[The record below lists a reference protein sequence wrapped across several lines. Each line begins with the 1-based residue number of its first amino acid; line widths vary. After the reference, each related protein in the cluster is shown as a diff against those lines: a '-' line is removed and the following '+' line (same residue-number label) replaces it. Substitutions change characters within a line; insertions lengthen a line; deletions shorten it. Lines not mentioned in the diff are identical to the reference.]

1 MSDMVQVQE
10 TDTNYV
16 RKTTPEEKALLF
28 GAMSGAGKG
37 SVNGADTMSGAM
49 KTEEKA
55 QNLQADENEVPEPI
69 TRKMLIGELLALYP
83 DSAYALMQCGMG
95 CISCGAA
102 QLESIEEASMVHGLD
117 PDEIVD
123 FLNYKLGIIPLD
135 AD

>member
-1 MSDMVQVQE
+1 MSDATFQ
-10 TDTNYV
+10 DTKESIV
-16 RKTTPEEKALLF
+16 RKPTPEERAKFF
-28 GAMSGAGKG
+28 GAFHAESGSAGSAPAG
-37 SVNGADTMSGAM
+37 QSAAAED
-49 KTEEKA
+49 
-55 QNLQADENEVPEPI
+55 EVP
-69 TRKMLIGELLALYP
+69 TLVSRQMLIGELLALYP

-123 FLNYKLGIIPLD
+123 FLNYKLGLIPLD

>member
-1 MSDMVQVQE
+1 MSEYTVQN
-10 TDTNYV
+10 TDEPLV
-16 RKTTPEEKALLF
+16 RKPTPEESAKFF
-28 GAMSGAGKG
+28 GALHAGG
-37 SVNGADTMSGAM
+37 SLKEHAQAAA
-49 KTEEKA
+49 EE
-55 QNLQADENEVPEPI
+55 EVP
-69 TRKMLIGELLALYP
+69 TLVSRQMLIGELLALYP

-123 FLNYKLGIIPLD
+123 FLNYKLGLIPLD